1 MQNPRPTPDLL
12 NHHVW
17 HRGPEIWVSACPPGD
32 SEAHPNLRSIAIG
45 HRGVR
50 VRWGMSFR
58 APLLGVPSSHL
69 AQVFIP
75 QPTPTLAWSA
85 QSRGTGCGSCPGGGG
100 AEQGG
105 ARGGLV
111 TPVVACPPLPVS
123 AKPADAGR
131 GSGDKLCRY
140 MRALQRSPFPIQPA
154 SLHPSN
160 IQGSQ
165 VLLLPFLPPWPLC
178 CFCPPPVED
187 WKLPTSCWEH
197 TKKMN
202 LQDKSL

>member
-1 MQNPRPTPDLL
+1 M
-12 NHHVW
+12 
-17 HRGPEIWVSACPPGD
+17 
-32 SEAHPNLRSIAIG
+32 G
-45 HRGVR
+45 HG
-50 VRWGMSFR
+50 FR

-75 QPTPTLAWSA
+75 QPTSTLAWSA
-85 QSRGTGCGSCPGGGG
+85 QSRGTGCGSCPGGV
-100 AEQGG
+100 AEGRARR

-140 MRALQRSPFPIQPA
+140 TRALQRSPFPIQPA

-160 IQGSQ
+160 IQGFQ
-165 VLLLPFLPPWPLC
+165 VPLLHFLPPGPSVEFSVPL
-178 CFCPPPVED
+178 
-187 WKLPTSCWEH
+187 LLRIGNS
-197 TKKMN
+197 
-202 LQDKSL
+202 LQAAGNTQKR

>member
-1 MQNPRPTPDLL
+1 MGHELPCPSS
-12 NHHVW
+12 W
-17 HRGPEIWVSACPPGD
+17 SAFFPPGTGVH
-32 SEAHPNLRSIAIG
+32 SPAHPHPYL
-45 HRGVR
+45 V
-50 VRWGMSFR
+50 
-58 APLLGVPSSHL
+58 
-69 AQVFIP
+69 
-75 QPTPTLAWSA
+75 
-85 QSRGTGCGSCPGGGG
+85 CPEQGNRLWKLSWGGG

-165 VLLLPFLPPWPLC
+165 VPLLPFLPPWPLC
-178 CFCPPPVED
+178 CLCPPPVED